1 MEYEKMSREELI
13 STNKRLYARIKDM
26 KHKSNENVKR
36 NKILEKSSIKYKDII
51 FKPRKTNIVKI
62 VEKIVSEYKI
72 QKGDLF
78 GYQTIAPGITWKLW
92 FSLLDYSNEFGKKAV
107 FFIVIKNKCYRM
119 SFVSISNQEYEG
131 LENKIMP
138 SYVFVLGTVRHDFEI
153 KAGLKVTD
161 IPISS
166 NGYGICY
173 YNFSKE

>member
-1 MEYEKMSREELI
+1 MVAVS
-13 STNKRLYARIKDM
+13 KDIYNIL
-26 KHKSNENVKR
+26 HENDKR

-51 FKPRKTNIVKI
+51 FKPRKTNIVKL

-78 GYQTIAPGITWKLW
+78 GYQTIAPGITWKSW
-92 FSLLDYSNEFGKKAV
+92 FSLLDYNNEFSRNSV
-107 FFIVIKNKCYRM
+107 FFIVIKNKYYIM
-119 SFVSISNQEYEG
+119 SFVSISDQEYEG
-131 LENKIMP
+131 LDNKIMP

-161 IPISS
+161 IPLSS

-173 YNFSKE
+173 YNY